1 MHSVKAEKQGE
12 AARHRPDA
20 DGNPEAEGLADSAQ
34 AETACNSQG
43 EGDQNFN
50 LSYLKTLMNTIGQNT
65 HANTL
70 RAPSRAIAHKP
81 GKPP

>member
-34 AETACNSQG
+34 AEDACNSQG
-43 EGDQNFN
+43 EWDQR
-50 LSYLKTLMNTIGQNT
+50 SPT
-65 HANTL
+65 
-70 RAPSRAIAHKP
+70 SKP
-81 GKPP
+81 

>member
-34 AETACNSQG
+34 AKHACNSQG
-43 EGDQNFN
+43 EGDQR
-50 LSYLKTLMNTIGQNT
+50 SPTSNT
-65 HANTL
+65 HWPKHTC
-70 RAPSRAIAHKP
+70 
-81 GKPP
+81 